1 MGYDFP
7 TKQLNAFID
16 FCGLMRCGITNIMA
30 SLLVFLLISLS
41 FMFTCVIPSLLSP
54 SNACQAKHNISL
66 NHNNPP
72 APTGPSNLY

>member
-16 FCGLMRCGITNIMA
+16 FCGLMRCGMTNIMA

-41 FMFTCVIPSLLSP
+41 FMFT
-54 SNACQAKHNISL
+54 
-66 NHNNPP
+66 
-72 APTGPSNLY
+72 